1 MRITLAAKNAS
12 FSACRFIAQQGRIQL
27 QRVLEVGQKRRL
39 RVYEPQSGS
48 RGLPRVVS
56 IAISWTQWF
65 NLWWKLLRTQSH
77 QIIETVKL
85 AAATPSGQKARRTSL
100 EPPKTSRS
108 YCSGCRF
115 LAQDGACSVYRSCVA
130 NVTMT
135 ICNSCKLGV
144 FRLESVRHTG
154 LPGLAPC
161 LASR

>member
-1 MRITLAAKNAS
+1 VPVHRTTGTYSAS
-12 FSACRFIAQQGRIQL
+12 TRVGGWTKASSACLRTS
-27 QRVLEVGQKRRL
+27 ERL
-39 RVYEPQSGS
+39 S